1 MNILVNRD
9 LQLRS
14 RSWVPVAGPVVL
26 LLLSLVAFLLG
37 KRLVF
42 HMARASQDE
51 ALALVVLAWAGAC
64 LLLPIRYQ
72 AIPWLLRFVVR
83 GVGAVILVQVLFDSF
98 GAVPPAPN
106 VIFGSNLPQ
115 ILFFRWGALLAVA
128 AGIASLWRPAFLIPM
143 FYYYIGFRLRIG
155 PAGGIPVVDT
165 DYLSLLDAGSF
176 GTIGALLVVLLTS
189 ETVWRRIPAL
199 GQRWPELDREDV
211 RDNAAKLI
219 WACVVGAHL
228 GNYFLS
234 GLAKLR
240 AGGAEPWTWL
250 LGNPTQTAIVIGL
263 ERGDN
268 PLAVYP
274 WLVQFSWSAIKDF
287 ALPFNIFVLGAQ
299 LLCPLA
305 SLRVRYLLVFTL
317 LFDAF
322 HVGVFLT
329 LGALFHFWIVMNL
342 IIYSSALLMKNSDMT
357 RPMKVVCCLT
367 TLFGS
372 FVFYTNHLGWLD
384 GAKLA
389 SPNFFA
395 LTRDG
400 RQVAVPSTYFGIY
413 SYTIAQGGMF
423 IPDNNFS
430 FRIGG
435 NNLDLARWHDAT
447 SCGPAIEV
455 HQDTGVTLAAVEE
468 LVRNT
473 DSFMRRNPAVKN
485 DNLFYFYPHHMQSNP
500 FVFRQFNQLSIDDIV
515 GYKYVVDSVCLDVD
529 HGRLK
534 RDVRKHTEFDISVG
548 PSGGAR
554 TGGTRTGG
562 AKTGG

>member
-1 MNILVNRD
+1 MDTPVNRD
-9 LQLRS
+9 MLVKDRG
-14 RSWVPVAGPVVL
+14 SWAPVVAPVVL

-42 HMARASQDE
+42 HMAKASQHE
-51 ALALVVLAWAGAC
+51 AFAIVVLAWIGAC
-64 LLLPIRYQ
+64 LFLRVRYQ

-115 ILFFRWGALLAVA
+115 ILFFRWGALLAVL
-128 AGIASLWRPAFLIPM
+128 AGIASLWRPAFLIPL

-176 GTIGALLVVLLTS
+176 GTIGALLTVLLTS
-189 ETVWRRIPAL
+189 EAVWARLPAL
-199 GQRWPELDREDV
+199 RRRWPEIEPAGMRE
-211 RDNAAKLI
+211 NAAKLI

-234 GLAKLR
+234 GIAKLR

-250 LGNPTQTAIVIGL
+250 LGNPTQTAIVIGM

-268 PLAVYP
+268 PLAMSP
-274 WLVQFSWSAIKDF
+274 WLVQFSWDLIKNF

-305 SLRVRYLLVFTL
+305 SLRVRYLLIFTL

-322 HVGVFLT
+322 HIGVFFT

-342 IIYSSALLMKNSDMT
+342 IIYSSALFMKNSDMT
-357 RPMKVVCCLT
+357 RSMKIVCCLT

-372 FVFYTNHLGWLD
+372 YAFYTNHLGWLD
-384 GAKLA
+384 GAKLS

-395 LTRDG
+395 VTRDG
-400 RQVAVPSTYFGIY
+400 RTVAVPSTFFGIY
-413 SYTIAQGGMF
+413 SYTIAQGGMY

-435 NNLDLARWHDAT
+435 NNLNLDSWHDAT
-447 SCGPAIEV
+447 SCGPRIET
-455 HQDTGVTLAAVEE
+455 HQDTGVTLKAVET
-468 LVRNT
+468 LVHNT

-485 DNLFYFYPHHMQSNP
+485 DNLFYLYPHHMQSNP
-500 FVFRQFNQLSIDDIV
+500 FVFREFNHLSINDII
-515 GYKYVVDSVCLDVD
+515 GYKYAVDSVCLGMD

-534 RDVRKHTEFDISVG
+534 RDVRKHTEFTIGLG
-548 PSGGAR
+548 PASGV
-554 TGGTRTGG
+554 
-562 AKTGG
+562 KTGK

>member
-1 MNILVNRD
+1 MDIIANRSM
-9 LQLRS
+9 RVTG
-14 RSWVPVAGPVVL
+14 RTWAPTVGPVL
-26 LLLSLVAFLLG
+26 LLLLGLITFHFG

-42 HMARASQDE
+42 HMAQASQHQ
-51 ALALVVLAWAGAC
+51 AFAIVVMAWIGACALVS
-64 LLLPIRYQ
+64 IRYQ

-83 GVGAVILVQVLFDSF
+83 GVGAVILVQVMFDSF
-98 GAVPPAPN
+98 GAIPPAPN

-115 ILFFRWGALLAVA
+115 ILFFRWGAMLAIA
-128 AGIASLWRPAFLIPM
+128 AGIVSLWRPAFLIPL
-143 FYYYIGFRLRIG
+143 FYYYVAFRLRIG

-165 DYLSLLDAGSF
+165 DYLSLLDSGSF
-176 GTIGALLVVLLTS
+176 AAIGALLVVCLTS
-189 ETVWRRIPAL
+189 ERLWDHVPAL
-199 GQRWPELDREDV
+199 RRTWPELDRLEL
-211 RDNAAKLI
+211 REHAAKLI

-234 GLAKLR
+234 GIAKLR

-250 LGNPTQTAIVIGL
+250 VSNPTQTAIVIGM

-268 PLAVYP
+268 PLATIP
-274 WLVQFSWSAIKDF
+274 WLVQFSWDAIKNF
-287 ALPFNIFVLGAQ
+287 GLLFNLFVLGAQ

-305 SLRVRYLLVFTL
+305 SLRVRFLLIFTL

-322 HVGVFLT
+322 HIGVFLT

-342 IIYSSALLMKNSDMT
+342 IIYSSAWRLKNSDMT
-357 RPMKVVCCLT
+357 VSMKVVCCLT

-372 FVFYTNHLGWLD
+372 YAFYTNHLGWLD

-395 LTRDG
+395 VTKDHREII
-400 RQVAVPSTYFGIY
+400 VPSTYFGIY

-435 NNLDLARWHDAT
+435 NNLNLDAFHDAS
-447 SCGPAIEV
+447 SCGPVIMQ
-455 HQDTGVTLAAVEE
+455 HQDTGVSLNAVER
-468 LVRNT
+468 LVHNT

-485 DNLFYFYPHHMQSNP
+485 DNLFYLYPHHMQSNP
-500 FVFRQFNQLSIDDIV
+500 FVFSQFNHLSIDDIV
-515 GYKYVVDSVCLDVD
+515 GYKYVVDSVCLGMD

-534 RDVRKHTEFDISVG
+534 RDVRKHTEYEIGLG
-548 PSGGAR
+548 PSGGI
-554 TGGTRTGG
+554 
-562 AKTGG
+562 KTGQ

>member
-1 MNILVNRD
+1 MDIIANRD
-9 LQLRS
+9 ARIAE
-14 RSWVPVAGPVVL
+14 RRAWAPTVAPVL
-26 LLLSLVAFLLG
+26 LLLLGLIAFHFG

-42 HMARASQDE
+42 HMAQASQHQ
-51 ALALVVLAWAGAC
+51 AFAIVVMAWIGALVMMQ
-64 LLLPIRYQ
+64 IRYQ

-83 GVGAVILVQVLFDSF
+83 GVGAVILVQVMFDSF

-115 ILFFRWGALLAVA
+115 ILFFRWAAVLAILAGA
-128 AGIASLWRPAFLIPM
+128 ASLWRPAFLVPLL
-143 FYYYIGFRLRIG
+143 YYYIAFRLRIG

-176 GTIGALLVVLLTS
+176 GTIGALLVVCLTS
-189 ETVWRRIPAL
+189 EWLWVRIPAL
-199 GQRWPELDREDV
+199 SRNWPELDRLEL
-211 RDNAAKLI
+211 RTNAAKLI

-234 GLAKLR
+234 GIAKLR
-240 AGGAEPWTWL
+240 AGGAAPWTWL
-250 LGNPTQTAIVIGL
+250 VGNPTQTAIVIGM

-268 PLAVYP
+268 PLATFP
-274 WLVQFSWSAIKDF
+274 WLVQFSWDTIKNF
-287 ALPFNIFVLGAQ
+287 GLFFNIFVLGAQ

-305 SLRVRYLLVFTL
+305 SLRVRFLLIFTL

-322 HVGVFLT
+322 HIGVFFT

-342 IIYSSALLMKNSDMT
+342 IIYSSAWRLRDREMT
-357 RPMKVVCCLT
+357 VSMKVVCCLT

-372 FVFYTNHLGWLD
+372 YAFYTNHLGWLD

-395 LTRDG
+395 ITKDG
-400 RQVAVPSTYFGIY
+400 RTVPVPSTYFGIY
-413 SYTIAQGGMF
+413 SYTIAQGGMY
-423 IPDNNFS
+423 IPDDNFS

-435 NNLDLARWHDAT
+435 NNLNLASWHDAT
-447 SCGPAIEV
+447 SCGPAIMH
-455 HQDTGVTLAAVEE
+455 HQDDGVTLAAVEK
-468 LVRNT
+468 LVHNT

-485 DNLFYFYPHHMQSNP
+485 DNLYYIYPHHMQSNP
-500 FVFRQFNQLSIDDIV
+500 WVFLPFNDLSISDIV
-515 GYKYVVDSVCLDVD
+515 GYKYVVDSVCLSMD

-534 RDVRKHTEFDISVG
+534 RDVKKHTEYEISVG
-548 PSGGAR
+548 PSGGP
-554 TGGTRTGG
+554 
-562 AKTGG
+562 KTGH

>member
-1 MNILVNRD
+1 MDIIADHDKRLGAIGTRA
-9 LQLRS
+9 
-14 RSWVPVAGPVVL
+14 SWVPTAGPILL
-26 LLLSLVAFLLG
+26 LLLSLFAFHYG
-37 KRLVF
+37 KKLVF
-42 HMARASQDE
+42 HMAQASQNQ
-51 ALALVVLAWAGAC
+51 ALAIVVTAWIGAC
-64 LLLPIRYQ
+64 IFMSIRYQ

-83 GVGAVILVQVLFDSF
+83 GVGAVILVQVMFDSF
-98 GAVPPAPN
+98 GAIPPAPN
-106 VIFGSNLPQ
+106 VIFGSNVPQ

-128 AGIASLWRPAFLIPM
+128 AGIASLWRPAFLVPL
-143 FYYYIGFRLRIG
+143 FYYYISFRLRIG

-165 DYLSLLDAGSF
+165 DYLSLLDAGCF
-176 GTIGALLVVLLTS
+176 ATIGALLVVCLTS
-189 ETVWRRIPAL
+189 EQVWRRFPIL
-199 GQRWPELDREDV
+199 QRSWPELDRLALRE
-211 RDNAAKLI
+211 NAAKLV

-250 LGNPTQTAIVIGL
+250 VGNPTQTAIVIGM

-268 PLAVYP
+268 PLATIP
-274 WLVQFSWSAIKDF
+274 WLAQFSWDAISRF
-287 ALPFNIFVLGAQ
+287 GLLFNFFVLGAQ

-305 SLRVRYLLVFTL
+305 SLRVRFLLIFTL

-322 HVGVFLT
+322 HIGVFFT

-342 IIYSSALLMKNSDMT
+342 IIYSSAWRLKDSEMT
-357 RPMKVVCCLT
+357 LSMKVVCCLT

-372 FVFYTNHLGWLD
+372 YAFYTNHLGWLD

-395 LTRDG
+395 MTRDH
-400 RQVAVPSTYFGIY
+400 RQVAIPSTYFGIY

-423 IPDNNFS
+423 IPDDHFS

-435 NNLDLARWHDAT
+435 NNLDLNDWHDAT
-447 SCGPAIEV
+447 SCGPVIMK
-455 HQDTGVTLAAVEE
+455 HQDTGVTLAAVEA
-468 LVRNT
+468 LVHNT

-485 DNLFYFYPHHMQSNP
+485 DDLFYLYPHHMQSNP
-500 FVFRQFNQLSIDDIV
+500 LVFRQFNALSIDDIV
-515 GYKYVVDSVCLDVD
+515 GYKYVVDSVCLGMD

-534 RDVRKHTEFDISVG
+534 RDVKKHTEYEIGIG
-548 PSGGAR
+548 PSGGP
-554 TGGTRTGG
+554 
-562 AKTGG
+562 KTGH